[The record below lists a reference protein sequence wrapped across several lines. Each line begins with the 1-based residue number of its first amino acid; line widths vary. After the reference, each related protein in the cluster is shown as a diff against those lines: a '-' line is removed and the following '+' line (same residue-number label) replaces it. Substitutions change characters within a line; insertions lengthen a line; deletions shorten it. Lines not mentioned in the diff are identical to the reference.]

1 MSISWE
7 PLWLYPT
14 PLRVHISLKMPNTF
28 HRFLDFSQE
37 LSLCSLLLLPTL
49 PLKNLGEIYRPRMLL
64 DHCKWFPTQISADT
78 SRQEDRDGS
87 RWLQVVSSTDKRL
100 VRLTW
105 RVQLNCGRTGMFSE
119 VQLSDPLCICDIF
132 VIRIFRVFSMCLPPL
147 VQCPKEKGWRKVF
160 FVREQL

>member
-64 DHCKWFPTQISADT
+64 DDCKWFPTQISDDT

-87 RWLQVVSSTDKRL
+87 RWLQVVSNTDKRL

-105 RVQLNCGRTGMFSE
+105 RVQLNCGHTGVFSE
-119 VQLSDPLCICDIF
+119 VQLREPLCMYVTFLSLEYSGC
-132 VIRIFRVFSMCLPPL
+132 SQCAPHPPACS
-147 VQCPKEKGWRKVF
+147 VPKRKGVKKSF
-160 FVREQL
+160 FC